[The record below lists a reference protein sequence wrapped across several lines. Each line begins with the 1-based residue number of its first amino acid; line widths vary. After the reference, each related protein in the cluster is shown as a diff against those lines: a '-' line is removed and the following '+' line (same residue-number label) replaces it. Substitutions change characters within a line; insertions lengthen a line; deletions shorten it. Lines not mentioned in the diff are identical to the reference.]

1 LSFLLDTHVFL
12 WFDSRSTQLSEQAR
26 SLIVRTDRTVYVSA
40 VSFWEIAIKRRAGK
54 LLYDGSPRTAASDAG
69 FVELDIGA
77 ADAELAGALDWAH
90 RDPFDR
96 MLVAH
101 CLNRDLT
108 LITADARLKAR
119 KDIAVL
125 WAG

>member
-1 LSFLLDTHVFL
+1 MSFLLDTQVFL
-12 WFDSRSTQLSEQAR
+12 WFEFGSTRLSESAR
-26 SLIVRTDRTVYVSA
+26 DRILRTERTVYVSA

-54 LLYDGSPRTAASDAG
+54 LAYEGSPRAAASDAG
-69 FVELDIGA
+69 FVELSIDA
-77 ADAELAGALDWAH
+77 ADAELAGGFDWSH

-108 LITADARLKAR
+108 LVTADARLRAR
-119 KDIAVL
+119 GDIAVM